1 MMEKVPSTGLNTR
14 MPDIRDTLK
23 SLSDGDRKIAEAAG
37 VIVRVHLPPAHRS
50 IVGRVCGFFR
60 RLFAQQSA

>member
-37 VIVRVHLPPAHRS
+37 VIVHVHLPPAHRS
-50 IVGRVCGFFR
+50 IVGRVCEFFR
-60 RLFAQQSA
+60 RLIARRSS